1 MKKTLTVSTLIVM
14 LLLWTV
20 AAEAQ
25 LWKPGTDGGRGMG
38 PGWRSDFS
46 GINLTEDQQKKLDTL
61 YQAYGKDVAKLNNK
75 LGQKQ
80 LEMNSLLLEPN
91 PDQSRVASLQK
102 ELSGLQSDLN
112 DKRINYQ
119 LEANK
124 ILTPEQVAQLPPGC
138 SLGFGS
144 MMGGY
149 APGYGCGRGPGYG
162 CGRGTDIDAAGVLV
176 TARDVV
182 GGRIAPNPFVLIQS
196 LFKMLW
202 TGIFLQDFP

>member
-1 MKKTLTVSTLIVM
+1 
-14 LLLWTV
+14 
-20 AAEAQ
+20 
-25 LWKPGTDGGRGMG
+25 MG

-80 LEMNSLLLEPN
+80 LEMNNLLLEPN

-112 DKRINYQ
+112 DKRMTYQ
-119 LEANK
+119 LEARK

-138 SLGFGS
+138 SFGFGY

-149 APGYGCGRGPGYG
+149 GPGYGCGKGPGYG
-162 CGRGTDIDAAGVLV
+162 CGRGTGYGCGMGAGYGP
-176 TARDVV
+176 RC
-182 GGRIAPNPFVLIQS
+182 GWR
-196 LFKMLW
+196 
-202 TGIFLQDFP
+202 

>member
-1 MKKTLTVSTLIVM
+1 MKKTLPVSVLIVII
-14 LLLWTV
+14 LIWTV

-25 LWKPGTDGGRGMG
+25 WWKPCIGGGRGMG

-46 GINLTEDQQKKLDTL
+46 GINLTEDQQKKFDTL
-61 YQAYGKDVAKLNNK
+61 YQGCGKDVAKLNNK

-91 PDQSRVASLQK
+91 PDQSRIASLQK

-112 DKRINYQ
+112 DKRIHYQ
-119 LEANK
+119 LEARK
-124 ILTPEQVAQLPPGC
+124 ILTPEQVAQMPPVC

-149 APGYGCGRGPGYG
+149 GAGYGCGRGPGYG
-162 CGRGTDIDAAGVLV
+162 CGRGPGYGCGMGAGYGP
-176 TARDVV
+176 RC
-182 GGRIAPNPFVLIQS
+182 G
-196 LFKMLW
+196 W
-202 TGIFLQDFP
+202 W